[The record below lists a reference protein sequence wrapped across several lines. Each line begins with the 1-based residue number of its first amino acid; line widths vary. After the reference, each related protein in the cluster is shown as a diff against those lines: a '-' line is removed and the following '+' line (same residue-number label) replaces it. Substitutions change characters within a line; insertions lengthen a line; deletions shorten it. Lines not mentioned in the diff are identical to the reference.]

1 MNKNKIIGN
10 TLIFI
15 IIMIYLGIFRSVF
28 GGANSLVGIT
38 VITAVLMLTQRDL
51 TAEPIKNFLTL
62 LLVNVMTGVF
72 SYIAVN
78 NLWIGIPLN
87 LIALFVIAY
96 TFSSN
101 IKGLVVIPFGLQYL
115 FMISEPVYGIDF
127 EKRMIALVFGAF
139 FVMAIQFVV
148 NKKKLEKTFNPSI
161 INIIDSLIETISLP
175 EYLLEP
181 SPYVMG
187 RLIDTLRDDED
198 TGNILF
204 KNIDNLKKI
213 IYDKR
218 KKGFY
223 LNRGTKEVVDI
234 VWILERISLNLH
246 KDCIYKNKEFNKY
259 LKSYLSEIKFSIEN
273 KKYSINYKEFYGNLD
288 EDMLEV
294 KKTIDDL
301 VININQLMK
310 IENMKK
316 HDFHIKAPKHFS
328 KLEIAKKDFKID
340 SLRVSYALRLA
351 ILGAFTL
358 FLTKFFNLAE
368 GRWMVYTIF
377 ALIQPYKEVTIR
389 KSKDRIQGTI
399 IGVLLV
405 IVVFMI
411 FKNTQVRMLSILFMG
426 YLNPYAQRYRN
437 MVICITFSAV
447 ASLAIT
453 ENITVI
459 LGGERLFFV
468 AIGVIIALIG
478 SKYIIPYNI
487 ENTNQYIIK
496 NYNKLRFQLKKDINT
511 SQVEDGIKLLYVL
524 PAFFE
529 EKLVSLNTGEK
540 LKELKEFT
548 KNQRLIINN
557 LYEKYYNKIKTV
569 G

>member
-148 NKKKLEKTFNPSI
+148 NKKKLEKAFNPSI

-198 TGNILF
+198 TGNVLF

-246 KDCIYKNKEFNKY
+246 KDCIYKNPEFNKY

-524 PAFFE
+524 PAFFQ

>member
-115 FMISEPVYGIDF
+115 FMISEPVYGINF

-198 TGNILF
+198 TGNVLF

-234 VWILERISLNLH
+234 VWILE
-246 KDCIYKNKEFNKY
+246 
-259 LKSYLSEIKFSIEN
+259 
-273 KKYSINYKEFYGNLD
+273 
-288 EDMLEV
+288 
-294 KKTIDDL
+294 
-301 VININQLMK
+301 
-310 IENMKK
+310 
-316 HDFHIKAPKHFS
+316 
-328 KLEIAKKDFKID
+328 
-340 SLRVSYALRLA
+340 
-351 ILGAFTL
+351 
-358 FLTKFFNLAE
+358 
-368 GRWMVYTIF
+368 
-377 ALIQPYKEVTIR
+377 
-389 KSKDRIQGTI
+389 
-399 IGVLLV
+399 
-405 IVVFMI
+405 
-411 FKNTQVRMLSILFMG
+411 
-426 YLNPYAQRYRN
+426 
-437 MVICITFSAV
+437 
-447 ASLAIT
+447 
-453 ENITVI
+453 
-459 LGGERLFFV
+459 
-468 AIGVIIALIG
+468 
-478 SKYIIPYNI
+478 
-487 ENTNQYIIK
+487 
-496 NYNKLRFQLKKDINT
+496 
-511 SQVEDGIKLLYVL
+511 
-524 PAFFE
+524 
-529 EKLVSLNTGEK
+529 
-540 LKELKEFT
+540 
-548 KNQRLIINN
+548 
-557 LYEKYYNKIKTV
+557 
-569 G
+569 

>member
-161 INIIDSLIETISLP
+161 INIIDSLIETINLP

-198 TGNILF
+198 TGNVLF

-246 KDCIYKNKEFNKY
+246 KDCIYKNQEFNKY

>member
-148 NKKKLEKTFNPSI
+148 NKKKLEKTFNPYI

-198 TGNILF
+198 TGNVLF

>member
-198 TGNILF
+198 TGNVLF

-288 EDMLEV
+288 EDILEV

-540 LKELKEFT
+540 LKELNEFT

>member
-139 FVMAIQFVV
+139 FVMAIQFIV

-316 HDFHIKAPKHFS
+316 HDFHIKVPKHFN

-358 FLTKFFNLAE
+358 FLTKFFNLTE

-540 LKELKEFT
+540 LKELKEFS

>member
-198 TGNILF
+198 TGNVLF

-358 FLTKFFNLAE
+358 FLTKFFNLTE

>member
-198 TGNILF
+198 TGNVLF

-340 SLRVSYALRLA
+340 SLRVSYALRLD

>member
-198 TGNILF
+198 TGNVLF

-273 KKYSINYKEFYGNLD
+273 KKYSINYKEFYGNLY

>member
-198 TGNILF
+198 TGNVLF

-426 YLNPYAQRYRN
+426 YLNP
-437 MVICITFSAV
+437 
-447 ASLAIT
+447 
-453 ENITVI
+453 
-459 LGGERLFFV
+459 
-468 AIGVIIALIG
+468 
-478 SKYIIPYNI
+478 
-487 ENTNQYIIK
+487 
-496 NYNKLRFQLKKDINT
+496 
-511 SQVEDGIKLLYVL
+511 
-524 PAFFE
+524 
-529 EKLVSLNTGEK
+529 
-540 LKELKEFT
+540 
-548 KNQRLIINN
+548 
-557 LYEKYYNKIKTV
+557 
-569 G
+569 

>member
-198 TGNILF
+198 TGNVLF

-468 AIGVIIALIG
+468 AIGIIIALIG

>member
-198 TGNILF
+198 TGNVLF

-246 KDCIYKNKEFNKY
+246 KDCIYKNQKFNKY

-301 VININQLMK
+301 VININQLIK

>member
-198 TGNILF
+198 TGNVLF

-468 AIGVIIALIG
+468 VIGVIIALIG

>member
-198 TGNILF
+198 TGNVLF

-548 KNQRLIINN
+548 KNKRLIINN

>member
-1 MNKNKIIGN
+1 M
-10 TLIFI
+10 
-15 IIMIYLGIFRSVF
+15 
-28 GGANSLVGIT
+28 
-38 VITAVLMLTQRDL
+38 
-51 TAEPIKNFLTL
+51 
-62 LLVNVMTGVF
+62 
-72 SYIAVN
+72 
-78 NLWIGIPLN
+78 
-87 LIALFVIAY
+87 
-96 TFSSN
+96 
-101 IKGLVVIPFGLQYL
+101 
-115 FMISEPVYGIDF
+115 DF
-127 EKRMIALVFGAF
+127 
-139 FVMAIQFVV
+139 
-148 NKKKLEKTFNPSI
+148 
-161 INIIDSLIETISLP
+161 
-175 EYLLEP
+175 
-181 SPYVMG
+181 
-187 RLIDTLRDDED
+187 
-198 TGNILF
+198 
-204 KNIDNLKKI
+204 
-213 IYDKR
+213 
-218 KKGFY
+218 
-223 LNRGTKEVVDI
+223 
-234 VWILERISLNLH
+234 
-246 KDCIYKNKEFNKY
+246 
-259 LKSYLSEIKFSIEN
+259 
-273 KKYSINYKEFYGNLD
+273 KEFYGNLD

-351 ILGAFTL
+351 ILGAFTH